1 MLRLVA
7 REDKPRTTYFQVD
20 LFPNSDPR
28 SILLVSLPLKSGRDF
43 LQIVERTSPRLI
55 VDLRDVPRFDFDILS
70 RGKVFELFA
79 KVRSTYVD
87 ADPPSGAQEREDS
100 WAELFT
106 KQRVLAETKKG
117 QPSGPYMFL
126 FSQYEQLPC
135 FEQFLQREL
144 PEIRPAPWSI
154 FFVASQEEFAIQ
166 KLAR

>member
-1 MLRLVA
+1 M
-7 REDKPRTTYFQVD
+7 
-20 LFPNSDPR
+20 
-28 SILLVSLPLKSGRDF
+28 
-43 LQIVERTSPRLI
+43 QIVERTSPRLI

-87 ADPPSGAQEREDS
+87 TEPPSGTQEREDR

-106 KQRVLAETKKG
+106 QQRVLAETKKG
-117 QPSGPYMFL
+117 HASGPYMFL
-126 FSQYEQLPC
+126 FSQYEQLTC
-135 FEQFLQREL
+135 FEQFLQKEL